1 MLLPNTA
8 KYKSSNQ
15 GAKVYNF
22 RDETTRFNDMI
33 VLSTNQYTKVLVP
46 ASSYNMQ
53 DDDRL
58 LIPFTSGDK
67 IGFVDKE
74 GTIVVK
80 PQFTMYYGECYDEN
94 DIIEVSI
101 DDLYGF
107 PRCGGKVATYKR
119 PMYGLINY
127 KGETI
132 FEPSFYCLIPAIGN
146 KKLYTVRN
154 QHFEYAVLSIDGT
167 VVVPYG
173 KYRWIDGFDNGL
185 ARVIGNKW
193 GLIDENGDEVLHA
206 EYDNIWTFYGKK
218 RVSTKVVKENVA
230 QDVVFS
236 EILGVNRVQENDN
249 YSDNYYADDYGAS
262 YGEYAGSYAQDVEG
276 YSDDVID
283 DAFDGD
289 PDAYWNID

>member
-1 MLLPNTA
+1 MEKKELL
-8 KYKSSNQ
+8 S
-15 GAKVYNF
+15 V
-22 RDETTRFNDMI
+22 
-33 VLSTNQYTKVLVP
+33 NQYTKVLVP

-94 DIIEVSI
+94 DIIKVSI
-101 DDLYGF
+101 GNLYGF
-107 PRCGGKVATYKR
+107 PRSGGKVATYKR

-132 FEPSFYCLIPAIGN
+132 FEPSFYSLLPAIGN
-146 KKLYTVRN
+146 KKLFTVQN
-154 QHFEYAVLSIDGT
+154 NHFEYAVLNIDGT
-167 VVVPYG
+167 EVVPFG
-173 KYRWIDGFDNGL
+173 KYSWIDGFDNGL
-185 ARVIGNKW
+185 ARVRIGNVTNGQIQNGSKW
-193 GLIDENGDEVLHA
+193 GLIDENGNEVLPL
-206 EYDNIWTFYGKK
+206 EYNDIWTFYGKK
-218 RVSTKVVKENVA
+218 RVSTKVVKDNIA
-230 QDVVFS
+230 QDIVFS
-236 EILGVNRVQENDN
+236 EILGVNRVQEKGN
-249 YSDNYYADDYGAS
+249 YSDNYYADDYGTS
-262 YGEYAGSYAQDVEG
+262 YGEYAGTYAQDVEG

>member
-1 MLLPNTA
+1 MEKKELL
-8 KYKSSNQ
+8 S
-15 GAKVYNF
+15 V
-22 RDETTRFNDMI
+22 
-33 VLSTNQYTKVLVP
+33 NQYTKVLVP

-67 IGFVDKE
+67 IGFVNKE
-74 GTIVVK
+74 GYIVVK
-80 PQFTMYYGECYDEN
+80 PQFTMYYGDCYDESDN
-94 DIIEVSI
+94 IRVAI

-107 PRCGGKVATYKR
+107 PRSGGKVATYKR

-132 FEPSFYCLIPAIGN
+132 FEPSFYSLIPAIGN
-146 KKLYTVRN
+146 KKLYTVQDKN
-154 QHFEYAVLSIDGT
+154 LGYAVLNIDGT

-173 KYRWIDGFDNGL
+173 KYNYIDGFDKGL
-185 ARVIGNKW
+185 ARVKIGNVTNGQKENGNKW
-193 GLIDENGDEVLHA
+193 GLINENGDVVLPI
-206 EYDNIWTFYGKK
+206 EYDDMWSFYGKN
-218 RVSTKVVKENVA
+218 RATVRVVKGDVA
-230 QDVVFS
+230 QNIVLS
-236 EILGVNRVQENDN
+236 EILGVVEDQESGSL
-249 YSDNYYADDYGAS
+249 SDNYYADDYGS
-262 YGEYAGSYAQDVEG
+262 NYGEYAGSYAQDVEG

>member
-1 MLLPNTA
+1 ME
-8 KYKSSNQ
+8 K
-15 GAKVYNF
+15 
-22 RDETTRFNDMI
+22 EEI
-33 VLSTNQYTKVLVP
+33 LSVDQYTKFLVP

-53 DDDRL
+53 DDNRL

-74 GTIVVK
+74 GAIVVK
-80 PQFTMYYGECYDEN
+80 PQFTMYYNDCYDES
-94 DIIEVSI
+94 DYIRVAV

-107 PRCGGKVATYKR
+107 PRCGGRVATYKR

-146 KKLYTVRN
+146 KKLYTVQN
-154 QHFEYAVLSIDGT
+154 KHFGYAVLNIDGIE
-167 VVVPYG
+167 VAPFG
-173 KYRWIDGFDNGL
+173 KYSWIDGFDKGL
-185 ARVIGNKW
+185 ARVKIGNVTNGQNENGNKW
-193 GLIDENGDEVLHA
+193 GLIDENGKEILPL

-218 RVSTKVVKENVA
+218 RVTTKVVKGNVA
-230 QDVVFS
+230 QNVVLS
-236 EILGVNRVQENDN
+236 EILGKDETLEYDC
-249 YSDNYYADDYGAS
+249 SSSNYYDDDYGTI

-283 DAFDGD
+283 EAFDGD